1 MSGRPLASAAYEAAI
16 ALYNRIRPCPDAD
29 PGDLGDVFSQLP
41 GHVETHVLDLPDGS
55 IWAAT
60 FLAVQND
67 NADAADRDQVLLVV
81 HSGEGINVYVY
92 DHRCFEISADRDPE
106 ADYDCGIMLTS
117 DPAQMNEMD
126 AYGMWVQLG
135 TRDLVD
141 FEPKGARA

>member
-1 MSGRPLASAAYEAAI
+1 MNGRPLASAAYAAAI
-16 ALYNRIRPCPDAD
+16 ALYNLIRSCPDGD
-29 PGDLGDVFSQLP
+29 PGGLRDVFSQLP

-60 FLAVQND
+60 FLAVLND
-67 NADAADRDQVLLVV
+67 NADAAERDQVLLAV

-92 DHRCFEISADRDPE
+92 DHRCFEISADRDPA
-106 ADYDCGIMLTS
+106 ADYDCGIMLS
-117 DPAQMNEMD
+117 SAPSQMNEMD

-141 FEPKGARA
+141 FMPVGVHA

>member
-1 MSGRPLASAAYEAAI
+1 MNGCPLASAAYAAAI
-16 ALYNRIRPCPDAD
+16 ALYNLIRSCPD
-29 PGDLGDVFSQLP
+29 GDSGGLRDVFSQLP

-60 FLAVQND
+60 FLSVLND
-67 NADAADRDQVLLVV
+67 NADAAERDQVLLAV

-92 DHRCFEISADRDPE
+92 DHRCFEISADRDPA
-106 ADYDCGIMLTS
+106 ADYDCGIMLSS
-117 DPAQMNEMD
+117 DPSQMNEMD

-141 FEPKGARA
+141 FMPVGAHA